1 MKRVALRQIVRP
13 MNLRPLLFALG
24 LPALLGV
31 SPLAGQGGPGTRPF
45 EFSTDLSFINQT
57 GNTELTTTGFA
68 EKAIFRPGW
77 RWTFTQYAG
86 LIYGKNSGEV
96 KAESYQTGLQADFA
110 FSPFIGAYGSW
121 GFDRNRFSGLAER
134 YTYSAGMSAF
144 LVDIPSDQAKVEA
157 GLARTNQLSTARLES
172 NFFSARFAGEYRH
185 NFKPTTYVRGAL
197 ELLPNLRDAADMR
210 INSLAEVVAPIS
222 AHIGLKTKYT
232 VKYDHEPAPTFQD
245 TDTILQTG
253 LQITF

>member
-1 MKRVALRQIVRP
+1 MNHRSQLLTLALP
-13 MNLRPLLFALG
+13 SLLG
-24 LPALLGV
+24 L
-31 SPLAGQGGPGTRPF
+31 SPLAAQGGPETRPF

-68 EKAIFRPGW
+68 EQVILRPGW

-96 KAESYQTGLQADFA
+96 KAESYQAGFKADFA

-157 GLARTNQLSTARLES
+157 GLARTNQLSTARLVS

-185 NFKPTTYVRGAL
+185 NFKPTTFVRGGV

-210 INSLAEVVAPIS
+210 INSLVEVVAPIS
-222 AHIGLKTKYT
+222 SHTALQTKYT
-232 VKYDHEPAPTFQD
+232 IKYDHEPALGFKD

-253 LQITF
+253 LQVTF

>member
-1 MKRVALRQIVRP
+1 
-13 MNLRPLLFALG
+13 MNLQSPLFLLG
-24 LPALLGV
+24 TLTLVGV
-31 SPLAGQGGPGTRPF
+31 SPLSTQGGPETRRF

-68 EKAIFRPGW
+68 EKAILRPGW
-77 RWTFTQYAG
+77 RWTFTHYSG
-86 LIYGKNSGEV
+86 LIYGKNAGEV
-96 KAESYQTGLQADFA
+96 KAESYQAGFKADFA

-144 LVDIPSDQAKVEA
+144 LVDIPSDQAKIEA
-157 GLARTNQLSTARLES
+157 GLARTNQLSTARLVS

-185 NFKPTTYVRGAL
+185 NFKPTTFVHSGI

-210 INSLAEVVAPIS
+210 IKSLVEVVAPIS
-222 AHIGLKTKYT
+222 SHIGLKTRYT
-232 VKYDHEPAPTFQD
+232 IKYDHEPALGFKD